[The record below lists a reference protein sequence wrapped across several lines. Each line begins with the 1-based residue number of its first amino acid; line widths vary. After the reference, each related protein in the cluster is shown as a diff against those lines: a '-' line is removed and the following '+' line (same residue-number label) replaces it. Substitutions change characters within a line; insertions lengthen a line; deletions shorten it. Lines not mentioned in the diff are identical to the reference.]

1 MRYRVFDRIPSDW
14 NVCAVEDVCE
24 INPSQIG
31 PDYPYSVIEYID
43 ISSVSPRHLES
54 VQVLPLKSAP
64 SRAKRIVQ
72 DGDTIIST
80 VRPNRRSFLY
90 IKGAKPNTVVSTGF
104 AVIRPRDI
112 DSRYAH
118 YVLTSDPFIEHLT
131 ANATGSAYPAV
142 SPEIIAK
149 TLIPL
154 PPKDEQKRIG
164 EILGALDDKIELNH
178 RMNRTLEAIA
188 RAIFKSWFVDFE
200 PFRDGE
206 FVDSDL
212 GPIPKSWEVV
222 KIASLCSYIANGGTP
237 SRNKKEYWNP
247 PEVPWIKTTEIKDCI
262 LIGAEECI
270 SALGYQ
276 KSSAK
281 LLPVDSVLVAMYG
294 VTAGQIGLL
303 KFKATTNQACCALV
317 ASKETSPY
325 YLYQMLLHRQGYL
338 KNLAI
343 GSAQQNLNQK
353 AIAEMKIL
361 QPPKKVIN
369 SYHGMI
375 APIYG
380 QITTNLVE
388 SGILAQTRDAILP
401 KLLSGEMRIKDP
413 DKFIKEVV

>member
-1 MRYRVFDRIPSDW
+1 MRYRVFNDVPTHW
-14 NVCAVEDVCE
+14 ELCAVEDVCE

-43 ISSVSPRHLES
+43 ISSVSPRRLES
-54 VQVLPLKSAP
+54 VQMLPLKAAP

-72 DGDTIIST
+72 EGDTIIST

-104 AVIRPRDI
+104 AVIRPREI

-200 PFRDGE
+200 PFLDGE

-212 GPIPKSWEVV
+212 GLIPKGWEVKPFSDV
-222 KIASLCSYIANGGTP
+222 VQINPKTPLAKGTTAPYVEMADLPTSGAQVVNWKYREFTGSGSRFMNGDVLLARITP
-237 SRNKKEYWNP
+237 CLENG
-247 PEVPWIKTTEIKDCI
+247 KT
-262 LIGAEECI
+262 
-270 SALGYQ
+270 
-276 KSSAK
+276 
-281 LLPVDSVLVAMYG
+281 
-294 VTAGQIGLL
+294 
-303 KFKATTNQACCALV
+303 ALV
-317 ASKETSPY
+317 DFLKSDEVGWGSTEFIVLRPSPPLSEIFLYCLARSEYFRAHAIQSMTGTSG
-325 YLYQMLLHRQGYL
+325 RQRVQEEFLGHY
-338 KNLAI
+338 
-343 GSAQQNLNQK
+343 
-353 AIAEMKIL
+353 KI
-361 QPPKKVIN
+361 
-369 SYHGMI
+369 
-375 APIYG
+375 
-380 QITTNLVE
+380 
-388 SGILAQTRDAILP
+388 ILP
-401 KLLSGEMRIKDP
+401 PAALCDALFEKFDTITRPLFKQMKNNHEEYLNLKEIRDTLLSKLFSGEIQMTQTSFP
-413 DKFIKEVV
+413 S